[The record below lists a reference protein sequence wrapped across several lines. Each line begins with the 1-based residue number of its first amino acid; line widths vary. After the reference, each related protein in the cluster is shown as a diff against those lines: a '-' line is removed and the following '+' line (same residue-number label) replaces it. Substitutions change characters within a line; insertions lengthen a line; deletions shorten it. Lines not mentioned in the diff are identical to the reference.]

1 MRLLLDTHALIW
13 WDEGTGLRPAAE
25 RAIRDADQVYVS
37 AVSGWEV
44 AIKVSLG
51 RLRTKR
57 SVADAVVQSGFEEL
71 PVRLHHA
78 EVVALLPW
86 YHRDPFDRMLA
97 AQALAEGL
105 TLVTRDR
112 AFRPYGVKVLVG

>member
-1 MRLLLDTHALIW
+1 MRLLLDTHVLIW

-37 AVSGWEV
+37 AVCGWEV
-44 AIKVSLG
+44 AIKSSLG
-51 RLRTKR
+51 RLKTKR
-57 SVADAVVQSGFEEL
+57 AVTDAVVQSGFEEL

-78 EVVALLPW
+78 ALVAGLPW
-86 YHRDPFDRMLA
+86 HHRDPFDRMLA
-97 AQALAEGL
+97 AQALAESL

-112 AFRPYGVKVLVG
+112 AFRPYGVKLIAA